1 MIKSNLYEIIPTEK
15 NNFPIRLLY
24 QKPDVPVLPHW
35 HENIELL
42 YFTDSAGKTEVHCG
56 SKEFEVSRDTLII
69 VNSNEIHSIS
79 FDEKTEY
86 WCILLH
92 PSFFKDIDYPN
103 TVYTHQIKN
112 DSVIKEYFCNI
123 FGEYKENLPGSDMI
137 IKGNM
142 YNLAAYLFRNYRN
155 SDISEREYENRMTRL
170 KRLNDILQ
178 YTQEHFDEKLSTSSL
193 AKRYY
198 LSEYYFCHLF
208 KSEMGISF
216 TEYLNRFRIQ
226 KSQIIIEN
234 SEDSIS
240 EISSMVGFDDVN
252 YFCRIFK
259 KYTGVTP
266 TSLRKTGGNL

>member
-1 MIKSNLYEIIPTEK
+1 MTKSSLYEKIPAEK

-35 HENIELL
+35 HENTELL
-42 YFTDSAGKTEVHCG
+42 YFTGSANGSVVHCG
-56 SKEFEVSRDTLII
+56 SEDFEVFRDTLII

-79 FDEKTEY
+79 IDEKTEY

-92 PSFFKDIDYPN
+92 PSFFRDIHYPN
-103 TVYTHQIKN
+103 TIYTHRIDNDNEIK
-112 DSVIKEYFCNI
+112 KYFYDI
-123 FGEYKENLPGSDMI
+123 FGEYNSALPGSDMM
-137 IKGNM
+137 IKGHM
-142 YNLAAYLFRNYRN
+142 YKLAAYLFRNYRKT
-155 SDISEREYENRMTRL
+155 DISERAYESRMTRL

-178 YTQEHFDEKLSTSSL
+178 YAQDHYDEKLSASAL
-193 AKRYY
+193 AKRYF

-216 TEYLNRFRIQ
+216 TEYLNRLRVQ
-226 KSQIIIEN
+226 KAHILIEN
-234 SEDSIS
+234 SRESIS

-259 KYTGVTP
+259 KYTGTTP
-266 TSLRKTGGNL
+266 ASLRKKY